1 MKGNDSVRN
10 HIVKGRKVWICRT
23 CDKSIEQGCNFD
35 TSPEALKKLQSQ
47 GVPEAVIL
55 AMFHAK
61 KRGGAR

>member
-1 MKGNDSVRN
+1 MGLDAETVAAKIAASP
-10 HIVKGRKVWICRT
+10 C
-23 CDKSIEQGCNFD
+23 QFD

-61 KRGGAR
+61 KSGR